1 MNCPYCGEAM
11 EQGVIQSPHEINW
24 TRKKHLLGNAA
35 FHDGSVV
42 LSERSF
48 IKGSA
53 ASAFLCRKCE
63 KVIIDYK
70 DGSCDLNRR

>member
-1 MNCPYCGEAM
+1 MNCPYCGIEM
-11 EQGVIQSPHEINW
+11 EKDVIENQHEINW
-24 TRKKHLLGNAA
+24 KSKRHIFGNAE
-35 FHDGSVV
+35 FHEGSVV

-53 ASAFLCRKCE
+53 VAAYLCRSCE

-70 DGSCDLNRR
+70 DGKSDFNRK